1 VRTRRAARVMGPAVA
16 AAWLMLA
23 CSALAA
29 NAAPAA
35 GPPYPEPVTGQRVYD
50 NAGIFSPQAIASA
63 EQVIRAIEDRTG
75 AQVAVYTQVK
85 PQSDDLDK
93 ANADALALMNQWG
106 VGRKGFDDGLVI
118 MFDMQTN
125 LAHGQCSLYAGSGF
139 RAVFLTD
146 ADRQSI
152 FDNDMLPRLKE
163 QDFDGA
169 LAIALRDIDAAATP
183 QHAAQLNLARQIN
196 AVVGI
201 GFLALAIWLVAF
213 VIIRWY
219 QHGRDPIYV
228 DDSSVL
234 MPAPPAGL
242 TPAMA
247 TLVMDD
253 RTSRQTVSAGL
264 VDLAARGLVQFRQ
277 QSHLLSRKTELGATS
292 RREAIYTP
300 EAGLL
305 GAIQTW
311 SGPDGYIGQSSM
323 HELAPAVKSFKS
335 DLETLAVSRRWLTG
349 KPSSVI
355 LRWIVVGIVEFA
367 VAASLFWWTFRLDA
381 SGGFLGGGAMAAAGL
396 VTIAMSQI
404 MPSRTPT
411 GSMIRAWLAAYKRTL
426 AATMAMSTSMDEV
439 VRRRP
444 VPWIDTPDQAMAWG
458 VALGLND
465 EIDGVLHRTMDETRR
480 TGTPAGWYPAWW
492 STSGHGFAGGGGSG
506 GSVVVGGTAGLYSA
520 SAIPDVGSMVSAI
533 GSIGSTSSG
542 GGGGFGGGGG
552 GGGGGAGG
560 GF

>member
-1 VRTRRAARVMGPAVA
+1 VRTRRAARAIGLAVA

-23 CSALAA
+23 GSALAA

-50 NAGIFSPQAIASA
+50 YAGIFSPQAVGSA

-75 AQVAVYTQVK
+75 AQVAVYTQIK

-118 MFDMQTN
+118 MFDMQSN
-125 LAHGQCSLYAGSGF
+125 LIHGQVSLYAGSGF

-146 ADRQSI
+146 ADRQAI
-152 FDNDMLPRLKE
+152 FDNDMLPLLKE
-163 QDFDGA
+163 QNFDGA
-169 LAIALRDIDAAATP
+169 LAIALKDIDATATP

-196 AVVGI
+196 AVVGL
-201 GFLALAIWLVAF
+201 GFMALAIWLIAF
-213 VIIRWY
+213 VMVRWF

-228 DDSSVL
+228 EDSSMY
-234 MPAPPAGL
+234 MPAPPDGL

-247 TLVMDD
+247 TLVMND
-253 RTSRQTVSAGL
+253 RTSNQTVSAGL

-277 QSHLLSRKTELGATS
+277 ESHLLSKKTELGATGK
-292 RREAIYTP
+292 REVIYTP

-311 SGPDGYIGQSSM
+311 SGPDGYIGQGSM

-335 DLETLAVSRRWLTG
+335 DLETLAVSRRWLTAR
-349 KPSSVI
+349 PSSVI
-355 LRWIVVGIVEFA
+355 LRWIGVAVVEFV
-367 VAASLFWWTFRLDA
+367 VAGVLFWWTFRLDA
-381 SGGFLGGGAMAAAGL
+381 SGGFLGGGAMVAAGL

-411 GSMIRAWLAAYKRTL
+411 GSMLRAWLAAYKRTL
-426 AATMAMSTSMDEV
+426 GATMALSSTMDEV
-439 VRRRP
+439 VQRRP
-444 VPWIDTPDQAMAWG
+444 VPWIETPDQAMAWG
-458 VALGLND
+458 VALGLNN
-465 EIDGVLHRTMDETRR
+465 EIDGVLHRTMDQTRR
-480 TGTPAGWYPAWW
+480 TGTAAGWYPLWW
-492 STSGHGFAGGGGSG
+492 STPGHGFAGSGGGG
-506 GSVVVGGTAGLYSA
+506 GGGGATAGLYSA
-520 SAIPDVGSMVSAI
+520 SAIPDLGGMVSAL
-533 GSIGSTSSG
+533 GSIGSTSSGG